1 MSLGDWLFG
10 LFDGLGEPGVLLCIL
25 VLFFI
30 DAVIF
35 PTLPEVFFLLG
46 FDQDPT
52 LLFGCELLLA
62 AIIGELAGIFLL
74 YYIVKHVRVPARI
87 ARIAQKYIDFLV
99 VSDERII
106 LINRVAPMIPFLGA
120 FIAIIDTWQPRRCVF
135 YIVLGCVLKYGII
148 MLASSFFYGYF
159 GSDTAQTVMLVV
171 IVAVIVISFV
181 ASYVKKKRSGL
192 SE

>member
-10 LFDGLGEPGVLLCIL
+10 LFDGLGEPGVLMCIL
-25 VLFFI
+25 ILFFI

-46 FDQDPT
+46 FDHDPT
-52 LLFGCELLLA
+52 VLFGCELLLV

-74 YYIVKHVRVPARI
+74 YYVVKHVRVPTRI

-120 FIAIIDTWQPRRCVF
+120 FIAIIDTWQPSKCAF

-159 GSDTAQTVMLVV
+159 GSDTAQTVMLAV

>member
-52 LLFGCELLLA
+52 LLFGCELLLV

-74 YYIVKHVRVPARI
+74 YYVVKHVRVPARV
-87 ARIAQKYIDFLV
+87 ARIAQRYIDFLV